1 MNQKIVEALGQLDP
15 SNDEHW
21 TADGLPRMDVVEG
34 IVGDKGITRQQVTQA
49 KPGFSRAAALAA
61 AALAAAQ
68 QPAQAQGTQG
78 NTEQGTQAAPA
89 AAQPP
94 ATTEQDTGNA
104 ASDEAEQPEVA
115 DSDDSAVAEARE
127 KLADAQTALE
137 EITATKNKVDAEHAA
152 QLAEVDKLTLELEAV
167 QGKETVGDAIQG
179 YLARQRKNLEERA
192 ERMRAISQSGVNLG
206 ELARKLKA
214 PIDSAMSRKTS
225 RGTQRPGS

>member
-61 AALAAAQ
+61 AQ
-68 QPAQAQGTQG
+68 QPAQAQGAQG

-104 ASDEAEQPEVA
+104 TSDETEQPEVA

-137 EITATKNKVDAEHAA
+137 EITATKSKVDAEHAA

-179 YLARQRKNLEERA
+179 YLARQRQNLEERA
-192 ERMRAISQSGVNLG
+192 ERMRAIKESGVNLG
-206 ELARKLKA
+206 ELTRNLKA